1 MNQKPSAVTTVTAGR
16 ETAAGEN
23 HGLRAASY
31 ADLKR
36 LIKERGLL
44 EKQPG
49 FMARRMLMN
58 LGLLAFSVAVLFLS
72 DSLWLQIPNAVLMAF
87 VFGQLGFIAH
97 DAGHRQAFRTPR
109 SNDLVGMLHTNV
121 LLGMSFGWWLDKHN
135 AHHANP
141 NQHDSDPDIDMP
153 VLAFSEQDALEKRGL
168 FRFLVKHQAIF
179 FFPLLL
185 LQAVSLHAGSIG
197 FLIRRRTKYRVL
209 EIALLL
215 VHFLAYAGVIVAALG
230 LGRGLVFM
238 LVQQALFGFY
248 LASVFAPNHKGM
260 LVTESGNELGFML
273 RQVLTARNVHPHP
286 ITDFWYGG
294 LNYQIEHHLFP
305 TLARNKLREAHLI
318 IRSFCEEHGISYY
331 QTSML
336 GSYREIIAYLHQV
349 SAPLRKDVRPA
360 GG

>member
-1 MNQKPSAVTTVTAGR
+1 MDEHTPTAAVVAGR
-16 ETAAGEN
+16 MERN
-23 HGLRAASY
+23 RPK
-31 ADLKR
+31 ADYSELKR
-36 LIKERGLL
+36 RVKEQGLL
-44 EKQPG
+44 DKQPG
-49 FMARRMLMN
+49 FIARKMLIN
-58 LGLLAFSVAVLFLS
+58 FALLGLSVAVLFLS

-87 VFGQLGFIAH
+87 VFGQFGFVAH

-109 SNDLVGMLHTNV
+109 RNDLVGMLHANV

-135 AHHANP
+135 KHHANP
-141 NQHDSDPDIDMP
+141 NQHDADPDIDMP
-153 VLAFSEQDALEKRGL
+153 VLAFSEQDALKKRGL

-185 LQAVSLHAGSIG
+185 LQALSLHAGSVG
-197 FLIRRRTKYRVL
+197 FLLSHKTKYRAL
-209 EIALLL
+209 EAVLLL
-215 VHFLAYAGVIVAALG
+215 VHVVAYVGVIIAALG
-230 LGRGLVFM
+230 LGHALVFM

-260 LVTESGNELGFML
+260 LVLGSGDELGFML

-305 TLARNKLREAHLI
+305 TLARNKLREAHVI
-318 IRSFCEEHGISYY
+318 IKRFCEEHEISYY

-349 SAPLRKDVRPA
+349 SAPLRANAEQPRP
-360 GG
+360 GPGY